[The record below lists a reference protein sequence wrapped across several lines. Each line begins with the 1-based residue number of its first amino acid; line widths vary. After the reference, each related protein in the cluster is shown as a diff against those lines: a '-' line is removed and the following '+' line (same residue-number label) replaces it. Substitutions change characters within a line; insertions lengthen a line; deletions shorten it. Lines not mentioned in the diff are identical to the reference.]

1 MEEQMSSRIFL
12 LFICIVSLI
21 LAVGGLTA
29 ASPEGFIVFGA
40 IFAYA
45 FIMLFWNETNE

>member
-1 MEEQMSSRIFL
+1 MEEQVSCRIFL
-12 LFICIVSLI
+12 LFICTVSLL

-29 ASPEGFIVFGA
+29 ASTEGFIVFGA

-45 FIMLFWNETNE
+45 FIMLFWNETRE